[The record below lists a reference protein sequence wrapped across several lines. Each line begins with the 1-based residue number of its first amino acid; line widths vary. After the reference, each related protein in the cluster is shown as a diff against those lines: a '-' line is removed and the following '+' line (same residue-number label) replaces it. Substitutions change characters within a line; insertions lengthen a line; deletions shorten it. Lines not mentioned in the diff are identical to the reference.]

1 MSKSNVRSVRRVLN
15 RLATACY
22 DEVLALDSAARK
34 FGGERGARLRQQ
46 SGRRGVF
53 LGDLKTGV
61 LALAGVPAGGPSY
74 GAKLSDALRSVAELV
89 TGPHQRAA
97 YVRCARATAQTAHAY
112 SQALGLE
119 LPADVRFGLAR
130 QEEEIALDAQELR
143 WLRWGG
149 SLSNAGRSSVE
160 GAAPVGPVVTPG
172 LYDRRAL
179 EVWEQ
184 DGGATPA

>member
-15 RLATACY
+15 RLATACF

-61 LALAGVPAGGPSY
+61 LALAGIPARGPSY
-74 GAKLSDALRSVAELV
+74 GAKLSDTLRSVAELV

-97 YVRCARATAQTAHAY
+97 YVSCARATAQTAHAY

-119 LPADVRFGLAR
+119 LPADVRYGLLQ
-130 QEEEIALDAQELR
+130 QEAEIASDAQELR
-143 WLRWGG
+143 WLRFGG
-149 SLSNAGRSSVE
+149 SLSNAGRSHVE
-160 GAAPVGPVVTPG
+160 SGAAVGRFGAPG
-172 LYDRRAL
+172 LCERRAL

-184 DGGATPA
+184 DGGATAA